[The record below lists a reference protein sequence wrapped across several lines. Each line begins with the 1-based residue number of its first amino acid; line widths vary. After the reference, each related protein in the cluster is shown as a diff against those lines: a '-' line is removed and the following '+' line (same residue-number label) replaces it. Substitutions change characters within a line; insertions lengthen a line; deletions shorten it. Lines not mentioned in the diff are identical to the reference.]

1 MANKKISYTTR
12 DFQAIRTELINF
24 TRTYYPE
31 VIDNFNDAS
40 VFSVLMDLNAAVTDN
55 LHYNIDRS
63 IQETVLQYAQQR
75 SSIFNI
81 ARTYGLK
88 IPGQRPS
95 VALVDFSITVPA
107 FGDKEDLR
115 YCGVLRRGSQ
125 VNGAGQ
131 VFETVYDIDF
141 ASAVSADGYPNRLKI
156 PNFDSNNKL
165 LNYTIVKRETVV
177 NGITKVFKR
186 VITPNDIKPF
196 FELFLP
202 EKNVLGV
209 TSVLLKDGTQ
219 YANVPSAQEF
229 LGVDNKWYEVQALA
243 QDRVFIEDPTK
254 VSDRPGIK
262 VGKYISTSS
271 KFMTEFTPEGYL
283 KMTFGG
289 GSQSADD
296 QLREFARNGYKLD
309 LYKYSNNFALGSTLK
324 ANTTLF
330 VQYRT
335 GGGTSSNLGVNVITQ
350 IGTVSFFVNGPSE
363 SINTTVVN
371 SLRCTNVTAA
381 IGGANSPTLEEVR
394 NLVAFNFAA
403 QNRAVTVN
411 DYDSIIRT
419 MPSQFGAP
427 AKVAI
432 TEENNK
438 IKIQML
444 AYDENGN
451 LSEIVSDTLKSNVA
465 NYLSNYRM
473 MNDYISIMSANVV
486 DLTVNVDV
494 VLDSS
499 QNQGAVISQ
508 VINIVTEFFS
518 PLNRQMGENIYV
530 SELRRLIQN
539 ENGVITLSDI
549 QFFNNVG
556 GQYSSSQTSQ
566 KYSNSETK
574 QIELIDDTIFAEP
587 NQTYQVRFPN
597 KDINIRVKN
606 FKTVNFS

>member
-31 VIDNFNDAS
+31 VIDNFNDAA
-40 VFSVLMDLNAAVTDN
+40 VFSALMDLNAAVTDN

-115 YCGVLRRGSQ
+115 YCGILRRGSQ

-219 YANVPSAQEF
+219 YANVPATQEF
-229 LGVDNKWYEVQALA
+229 LGVDNRWYEVQALA

-262 VGKYISTSS
+262 VGKYISTSD

-289 GSQSADD
+289 GSQSADE

-371 SLRCTNVTAA
+371 TLRCTNVTAA

-451 LSEIVSDTLKSNVA
+451 LTEIVSDTLKSNVA

-473 MNDYISIMSANVV
+473 MNDYISIMSANVI

-494 VLDSS
+494 VLDST
-499 QNQGAVISQ
+499 QNQGAIIGQ

-566 KYSNSETK
+566 RYSNSETK
-574 QIELIDDTIFAEP
+574 QIELVDDTIFAEP

-597 KDINIRVKN
+597 KDINVRVKN